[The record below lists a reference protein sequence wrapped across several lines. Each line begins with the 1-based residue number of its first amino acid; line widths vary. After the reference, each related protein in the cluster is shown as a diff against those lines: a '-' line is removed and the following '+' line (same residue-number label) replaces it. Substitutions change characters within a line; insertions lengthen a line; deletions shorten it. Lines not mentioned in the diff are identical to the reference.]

1 MAPTKPSQ
9 ETLKQ
14 LVAPTSVFGSVIT
27 GLGTWAING
36 TSPIQFCIM
45 IGAGLLF
52 WTLVEYFTH
61 RVLFHLNSN
70 IPFVKRLVYNYHG
83 RHHDHPSDTPRM
95 TMSLWFT
102 VPSGMVF
109 YGAFSILLDPLDAA
123 AVFAGLAFGYLAYET
138 VHIFIHTEH
147 FRQSNFMKRL
157 RRHHLSHHH
166 RNEHADFGVTSPLW
180 DLIFG
185 TRN

>member
-1 MAPTKPSQ
+1 M
-9 ETLKQ
+9 
-14 LVAPTSVFGSVIT
+14 
-27 GLGTWAING
+27 
-36 TSPIQFCIM
+36 
-45 IGAGLLF
+45 
-52 WTLVEYFTH
+52 
-61 RVLFHLNSN
+61 
-70 IPFVKRLVYNYHG
+70 FVKRLVYNYHG

-109 YGAFSILLDPLDAA
+109 YGTFSILLDPLSILLDPLDAA

-147 FRQSNFMKRL
+147 FRQSNVMKQL
-157 RRHHLSHHH
+157 RRHHLSHHY
-166 RNEHADFGVTSPLW
+166 RNEHAAFGVTSPLW
-180 DLIFG
+180 DLLFG